1 MNNIS
6 IYLNNISIYLNN
18 IWWKKMSNRTDIIQL
33 YSGKPSTTIEIQG
46 RYKELCIQISNGNII
61 SVKKWLKKNLGQIN
75 EIIVLQIIMQNLKK
89 TKNIREILNLIINH
103 GIDINSIIQ
112 KKEHNEITLLSVF
125 VKYDNCELV
134 ARLIDICKSLNIK
147 LPMNSAPI
155 QLPPLFYAIKNQNIA
170 MIQLLLENGSNPNYI
185 DIKYNASS
193 IEYLISMEDIDN
205 GEIINILISYGA
217 DIHYIDNGV
226 SMLYL
231 AVQTNKRQIV
241 LILLEIG
248 ADPNIPE
255 MHSGDNISPLYMAI
269 QSGYTDIAHDLID
282 YGADINYS
290 SVITAKSQLLTQN
303 MLYISVKTNNIEI
316 AKRLLEQG
324 VDLNFKTK
332 FNNLIVMPLGL
343 AYELQEELDK
353 YDTQELDTQD
363 TQEELDKLNYTNM
376 IAVLEEYGAKRY
388 ICNNTDCYND
398 VHYTCIKC
406 KRSQY
411 CSKEC
416 QLANW
421 GHHKKDCKTLRK
433 IQKLKEIS
441 EKNRFNSR

>member
-1 MNNIS
+1 
-6 IYLNNISIYLNN
+6 
-18 IWWKKMSNRTDIIQL
+18 MSDKTSMIQL
-33 YSGKPSTTIEIQG
+33 YSGKSPITIEIQG

-61 SVKKWLKKNLGQIN
+61 SVKKWLKKNLSQIN
-75 EIIVLQIIMQNLKK
+75 EIIVLQVIMQNLKK
-89 TKNIREILNLIINH
+89 TKNIQEILNLIINH

-155 QLPPLFYAIKNQNIA
+155 QLPPLFYAIEKQNIA

-193 IEYLISMEDIDN
+193 IQYLISMKDIDN

-217 DIHYIDNGV
+217 DIHYIDKDNGV

-231 AVQTNKRQIV
+231 AVQLNKPQIV
-241 LILLEIG
+241 SRLLEMG
-248 ADPNIPE
+248 ADPNIQE
-255 MHSGDNISPLYMAI
+255 IHSGDNISPLYMAI
-269 QSGYTDIAHDLID
+269 QSGYTDIAHALID

-290 SVITAKSQLLTQN
+290 SVITTKSKLLTEN
-303 MLYISVKTNNIEI
+303 MLYVSVKKNNIEI

-332 FNNLIVMPLGL
+332 FNNLIVMPLRL

-353 YDTQELDTQD
+353 YDTQE
-363 TQEELDKLNYTNM
+363 ELNKSNCTEPNYTD
-376 IAVLEEYGAKRY
+376 IISILEDYGAKRY

-398 VHYTCIKC
+398 GTNGCSKC
-406 KRSQY
+406 KKAQY

-416 QLANW
+416 QLAHW
-421 GHHKKDCKTLRK
+421 KDHKKDCNTLCKNKK
-433 IQKLKEIS
+433 IKELS
-441 EKNRFNSR
+441 EKNS

>member
-1 MNNIS
+1 M
-6 IYLNNISIYLNN
+6 
-18 IWWKKMSNRTDIIQL
+18 IQL
-33 YSGKPSTTIEIQG
+33 YSGKSPITIEIQG

-61 SVKKWLKKNLGQIN
+61 GVKKWLKKNLGQIN
-75 EIIVLQIIMQNLKK
+75 EIIVLQVIMQNLKK
-89 TKNIREILNLIINH
+89 TKNIQEILNLIINH

-155 QLPPLFYAIKNQNIA
+155 QLPPLYYAIEKQNIA

-185 DIKYNASS
+185 DIKYASS
-193 IEYLISMEDIDN
+193 SMQYLISLEDIDN
-205 GEIINILISYGA
+205 KEIINILISYGA
-217 DIHYIDNGV
+217 DIHYIDKDNGV
-226 SMLYL
+226 SMLYI
-231 AVQTNKRQIV
+231 AVQTNKLQIV
-241 LILLEIG
+241 SRLLEMG
-248 ADPNIPE
+248 ADPNIQE
-255 MHSGDNISPLYMAI
+255 IHSGDNISPLYMAI
-269 QSGYTDIAHDLID
+269 QSGYTDIAHALID

-290 SVITAKSQLLTQN
+290 SVITTESKLLTEN

-343 AYELQEELDK
+343 AYELQEVLDK
-353 YDTQELDTQD
+353 YDTQDTQG
-363 TQEELDKLNYTNM
+363 TEPNYTNM
-376 IAVLEEYGAKRY
+376 IEILESFGAKRY

-421 GHHKKDCKTLRK
+421 SNHKKDCKTFCK
-433 IQKLKEIS
+433 IQKLK
-441 EKNRFNSR
+441 

>member
-1 MNNIS
+1 
-6 IYLNNISIYLNN
+6 
-18 IWWKKMSNRTDIIQL
+18 MSDRTSMIQL
-33 YSGKPSTTIEIQG
+33 YSGKLPITIEIQG

-75 EIIVLQIIMQNLKK
+75 EIIVLQVIMQNLKK
-89 TKNIREILNLIINH
+89 TKNIQEILNLIINH

-125 VKYDNCELV
+125 VKYNNCELV

-155 QLPPLFYAIKNQNIA
+155 QLPPLYYAIENQNIA

-193 IEYLISMEDIDN
+193 IQYLISLKDIDN

-231 AVQTNKRQIV
+231 AVQLNKPQIV
-241 LILLEIG
+241 SRLLEMG
-248 ADPNIPE
+248 ADPNIQE
-255 MHSGDNISPLYMAI
+255 IHSGDNISPLYMAI
-269 QSGYTDIAHDLID
+269 QSGYTDIAHALID

-290 SVITAKSQLLTQN
+290 SVITTESQLLTEN

-316 AKRLLEQG
+316 AKQLLERG
-324 VDLNFKTK
+324 VDLKFKTK
-332 FNNLIVMPLGL
+332 FNHLIVMPLEL
-343 AYELQEELDK
+343 AYQLQKQLDKYELQ
-353 YDTQELDTQD
+353 
-363 TQEELDKLNYTNM
+363 DKLESKEDYTDM
-376 IAVLEEYGAKRY
+376 IAILEHFGANRY
-388 ICNNTDCYND
+388 ICNNTNCYND
-398 VHYTCIKC
+398 ATNSCSKC
-406 KRSQY
+406 KKAQY
-411 CSKEC
+411 CSKKC
-416 QLANW
+416 QLAHWKN
-421 GHHKKDCKTLRK
+421 HKTYCGKTICN

-441 EKNRFNSR
+441 EKK